1 MPDMIVCRLPTPPH
15 LRPSAIQSG
24 ALGMSECNP
33 TMPGVRTTYEDKVVR
48 EGDPVDK
55 GDFDQFYAA
64 TAPRLVGQLTA
75 MLGSFTEA
83 QDCVQEAFVKAWL
96 HRRELDADGN
106 PEAWVRR
113 TAWRV
118 GMSRWRAASATL
130 RAYRR
135 RGVAAEVQ
143 PPDEDNAMLVAAL
156 RTLSADQRQAIV
168 LHHLCDLSVEAVARE
183 TGAPTGTIK
192 ARLTRGRAALAQA
205 LGPESGAARD
215 DTHGEANH
223 V

>member
-1 MPDMIVCRLPTPPH
+1 MR
-15 LRPSAIQSG
+15 AQG
-24 ALGMSECNP
+24 
-33 TMPGVRTTYEDKVVR
+33 VR
-48 EGDPVDK
+48 EGIAVDE
-55 GDFDQFYAA
+55 GDFDQLYAA

-75 MLGSFTEA
+75 MLGSLTEA
-83 QDCVQEAFVKAWL
+83 QDCVQEAFVRAWL
-96 HRRELDADGN
+96 HRRELEADGN

-135 RGVAAEVQ
+135 RGVAADV
-143 PPDEDNAMLVAAL
+143 PPPGEDHAALVAAL
-156 RTLSADQRQAIV
+156 RTLKADQRQAIV
-168 LHHLCDLSVEAVARE
+168 LYHLCDMSVDDVARE

-192 ARLTRGRAALAQA
+192 ARLARGRAALARELA
-205 LGPESGAARD
+205 PERGPARD
-215 DTHGEANH
+215 ETHGEANH